1 MTILNAICSAYKAFK
16 ATMKGEVAEESYKP
30 AFSVNQYASLVGKN
44 KQLEDQNAELVRKL
58 ELAKKLTEDS
68 EDSEDNNPTSVSAD
82 IKAAKASVYWDIA
95 KLLQAEQ
102 SKFLDEISAGNAP
115 HYISKQQFNYIA
127 DKIYSIFT
135 SYRRNN
141 ID

>member
-1 MTILNAICSAYKAFK
+1 MTILNALCSAYKAFK
-16 ATMKGEVAEESYKP
+16 ATMKGEVADSS
-30 AFSVNQYASLVGKN
+30 AFDVNQYASLVGKN

-58 ELAKKLTEDS
+58 ELARKVTED
-68 EDSEDNNPTSVSAD
+68 NVYVHVNPSDINSAIA
-82 IKAAKASVYWDIA
+82 IKGAKASVYWDIA

-102 SKFLDEISAGNAP
+102 AKFLDEISAGMAP
-115 HYISKQQFNYIA
+115 HYISKQQFKYIA